1 MTGEQATGRFRLF
14 VAITVPDA
22 VRAEVLRV
30 QRELKPLAPRDVVRW
45 TKPEQ
50 FHLTLRFLGDVPS
63 AQIAGLQE
71 SLYAAC
77 IGTPPLHLRA
87 QGAGFFPNAR
97 SPRVIWVGIPDEENR
112 LLSFQKK
119 IESAVQSYTA
129 ERGGDQFAGHVTM
142 GRLKQYNHLEIR
154 ELLNKAG
161 SLKNRLFGE
170 WTAREIEI
178 IRSELLPAGP
188 RYTSLAACKLGTMVE
203 PG

>member
-71 SLYAAC
+71 SLYAV
-77 IGTPPLHLRA
+77 
-87 QGAGFFPNAR
+87 
-97 SPRVIWVGIPDEENR
+97 S
-112 LLSFQKK
+112 
-119 IESAVQSYTA
+119 
-129 ERGGDQFAGHVTM
+129 
-142 GRLKQYNHLEIR
+142 GRLHCICARKVPASFR
-154 ELLNKAG
+154 MPVRRASFG
-161 SLKNRLFGE
+161 WASLTR
-170 WTAREIEI
+170 RI
-178 IRSELLPAGP
+178 
-188 RYTSLAACKLGTMVE
+188 AC
-203 PG
+203 